1 MMDAVA
7 EYRIDELAQAAGM
20 TTRNVRAYQDRKLL
34 PPPRRVGRVGLYDE
48 GHLAR
53 LRLIGSMLNRGYNT
67 AQISELIT
75 AWEQSK
81 DITDVLG
88 VEQAVTK
95 PWTEETPAHVE
106 TAAVVE
112 MLGGQDLFDRL
123 GRLGLITTDGDMS
136 TLTSPQLVAVFLELV
151 SFGFTPARAIELNE
165 QIVPVID
172 EVARQMVE
180 AAADLLVGAHG
191 DTWVPEG
198 DELASVAETLQR
210 MRALAMT
217 SLQVNFAHAMEKN
230 VEAVLGEHIHRV
242 MTLGAR
248 AADDGAA

>member
-1 MMDAVA
+1 MA

-34 PPPRRVGRVGLYDE
+34 PPPRRVGRVGVYDD

-53 LRLIGSMLNRGYNT
+53 LRLIGSMLSRNYT
-67 AQISELIT
+67 MAQISELIT

-88 VEQAVTK
+88 VEQQVTQR
-95 PWTEETPAHVE
+95 WSDETPVQIE
-106 TAAVVE
+106 TETVLD
-112 MLGGQDLFDRL
+112 MLGSQELYDLL
-123 GRLGLITTDGDMS
+123 VQQGLITTEGATS
-136 TLTSPQLVAVFLELV
+136 TLTSPQLVSVFLELV
-151 SFGFTPARAIELNE
+151 SFGFTPRRAIELND
-165 QIVPVID
+165 QIAPVID
-172 EVARQMVE
+172 DVARQMVE
-180 AAADLLVGAHG
+180 AAADLLFSAHG

-217 SLQVNFAHAMEKN
+217 SLQVNFARAMERN
-230 VEAVLGEHIHRV
+230 VEAVLGEHIQRV
-242 MTLGAR
+242 MK
-248 AADDGAA
+248 ADASDGAA